1 MIEEDPDLRGL
12 LTTLLSEDEAHL
24 VGAFEPEAFDRG
36 AGPYDLAF
44 TDLRL
49 PHLDDEAAARRWIR
63 EVREVARRVVLV
75 TGQPTAV
82 RLGASA
88 LGADALI
95 PKPFDL
101 DTILAAVEGR
111 PA

>member
-1 MIEEDPDLRGL
+1 MIEDDPDLRRL
-12 LTTLLSEDEAHL
+12 LTTLLSEDAAHL
-24 VGAFEPEAFDRG
+24 IGAFEPETLDRG
-36 AGPYDLAF
+36 AGPFDLAF

-49 PHLDDEAAARRWIR
+49 PHVDDEADARSWIC
-63 EVREVARRVVLV
+63 EVRKVARRVVLV
-75 TGQPTAV
+75 TGQPSAV

-101 DTILAAVEGR
+101 DMILAAIGGE